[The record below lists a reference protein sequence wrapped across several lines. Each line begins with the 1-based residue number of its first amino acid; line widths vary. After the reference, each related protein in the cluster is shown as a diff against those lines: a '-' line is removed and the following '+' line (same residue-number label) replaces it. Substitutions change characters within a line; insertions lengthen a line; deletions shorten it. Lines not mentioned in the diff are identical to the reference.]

1 MTPISIQH
9 YRTFA
14 YFDCINN
21 PEAIIDRA
29 VELGLSGIAIT
40 DHEALCAHAKCNFH
54 AEKYPDFTVA
64 LGNEIYLTDDREK
77 GQKYYH
83 FILIAKNKE
92 GYIQL
97 RKLSSNSWLNV
108 YSDRGYER
116 VPTLKSELEAIIK
129 ENPGNLI
136 GTTACLGGEL
146 STLVLRLCQLENA
159 HADLEMILE
168 TKQEIEKFILFCK
181 DLFHNDFYIEV
192 APGCSEEQV
201 IVNKRLKD
209 IAAYYGIKIVI
220 GTDAHFMKKDDRYVH
235 KAYLNS
241 REGEREVDAFYE
253 FSYLQTNDE
262 IYENLGKSFEK
273 EFIDELFSN
282 SEEINSK
289 ITKYSLRHKQKIP
302 KVTVKNYPKS
312 LAHFG
317 VNNSFRDELDNNY
330 PTIHSLLLSD
340 EIQER
345 YWVNEVLNGLMNMG
359 KFNDDKYLVRVEEE
373 ASVIKFIGEQLE
385 DCLFAYF
392 NTLQHYINLFW
403 ECESIVGPGRGSA
416 TGYLSNYCM
425 GITQLD
431 PMRWSLPEWRFLNRE
446 RAELPDI
453 DIDLAP
459 SARPLIFSKI
469 REERGELGLVQV
481 STFKTETTKSA
492 ILTACRGYRSEE
504 YPSGIDVDV
513 AQYIS
518 SLIEQE
524 RGFIFSLKDTI
535 YGNPEKDRKPNK
547 TFIKEVS
554 AYPGLLDIMLSIE
567 GIICGR
573 SSHAS
578 GVILYDDTLYET
590 SAIMRTPSGDLVTQF
605 DLHEAEACGDTKYD
619 FLVTE
624 VCDKLIQAMKM
635 LQTYKEIP
643 DNLSIREVYN
653 QYLHPE
659 KLDLSDQRIWDAIGN
674 GEVLDIFQFCTG
686 VGLAIAKKLKPQNIL
701 EMTAASAISN
711 IVAIHF
717 TTDQ

>member
-1 MTPISIQH
+1 MGRFEPHAHTTLSNLRILDS
-9 YRTFA
+9 
-14 YFDCINN
+14 INN
-21 PEAIIDRA
+21 PEALIDRA

-64 LGNEIYLTDDREK
+64 LGNEIYLTDDRER

-97 RKLSSNSWLNV
+97 RKLSSNSWLNA

-159 HADLEMILE
+159 HADLGMILE
-168 TKQEIEKFILFCK
+168 TKQEIEKFILFCQ
-181 DLFHNDFYIEV
+181 DLFHDDFYIEV

-201 IVNKRLKD
+201 TVNKRLKD

-289 ITKYSLRHKQKIP
+289 ITNYSLRHKQKIP
-302 KVTVKNYPKS
+302 KVSVKNYPKS

-317 VNNSFRDELDNNY
+317 VNNGLRDELDNNY

-345 YWVNEVLNGLMNMG
+345 YWINEVLNGLMNMG
-359 KFNDDKYLVRVEEE
+359 KFSNDKYLARIEEE

-403 ECESIVGPGRGSA
+403 ECGSIVGPGRGSA

-431 PMRWSLPEWRFLNRE
+431 PMRWNLPEWRFLNRE
-446 RAELPDI
+446 RAELPSLLMI
-453 DIDLAP
+453 
-459 SARPLIFSKI
+459 
-469 REERGELGLVQV
+469 LG
-481 STFKTETTKSA
+481 S
-492 ILTACRGYRSEE
+492 C
-504 YPSGIDVDV
+504 
-513 AQYIS
+513 
-518 SLIEQE
+518 
-524 RGFIFSLKDTI
+524 
-535 YGNPEKDRKPNK
+535 
-547 TFIKEVS
+547 
-554 AYPGLLDIMLSIE
+554 
-567 GIICGR
+567 
-573 SSHAS
+573 
-578 GVILYDDTLYET
+578 
-590 SAIMRTPSGDLVTQF
+590 
-605 DLHEAEACGDTKYD
+605 
-619 FLVTE
+619 
-624 VCDKLIQAMKM
+624 
-635 LQTYKEIP
+635 
-643 DNLSIREVYN
+643 
-653 QYLHPE
+653 
-659 KLDLSDQRIWDAIGN
+659 
-674 GEVLDIFQFCTG
+674 
-686 VGLAIAKKLKPQNIL
+686 KKR
-701 EMTAASAISN
+701 
-711 IVAIHF
+711 V
-717 TTDQ
+717 